1 VCDFNAVGGRFP
13 FLKRKNVERNGR
25 KRNFQEYSGIK

>member
-13 FLKRKNVERNGR
+13 FLKEKIERNGR